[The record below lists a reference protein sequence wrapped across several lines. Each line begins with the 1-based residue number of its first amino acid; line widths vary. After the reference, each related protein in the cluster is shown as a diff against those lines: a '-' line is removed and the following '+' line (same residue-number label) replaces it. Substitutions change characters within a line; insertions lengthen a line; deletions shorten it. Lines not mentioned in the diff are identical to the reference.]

1 MRKILLSLICVA
13 TAAMAYAVEIPVG
26 YSKGQI
32 AGSSDYVVN
41 GKGAVGAATR
51 ISPELTAPYVGNE
64 IRGLAVGIIDSRY
77 CDSIRV
83 FVSNSLDGEYLATG
97 FITRKDADASKR
109 PADGWNNIPLD
120 KAVAITEGQE
130 LFIGFM
136 FYQRYKCEALSFVG
150 SADENRT
157 YVKRG
162 ALGEW
167 EDASNKGNISLEMLI
182 DGESMPQYDLRL
194 DGAKGMLESP
204 GVMSATLT
212 VTNNGQV
219 TPANF
224 DLTFTAEGFSYVATV
239 SEVPAPALA
248 KEVKVVMND
257 VPDGVGFDK
266 PITVTVSR
274 IEGGEDAVPGDN
286 DRILGVKV
294 KRNVVVEEFTGTG
307 CGWCP
312 RGLVGM
318 EKMRNIYGDRFVGVG
333 IHQYNS
339 SDPMYPTRYKNLGF
353 SGAPSCTINRTTM
366 TDPYYGTDN
375 IDICH
380 DFEAAMNEGAMASV
394 EVTGAYGEGKT
405 TVDATATITA
415 QDNLSGL
422 KLTFVLIADSLTGT
436 TAAWKQQ
443 NYYASN
449 YSASQ
454 LPDDMS
460 QFGAGGANG
469 QSSFFWVFNDVAIGT
484 YYESGQYEMGLDN
497 LEQGQSV
504 TVNYTLD
511 MPTKAALVNAL
522 NYDYVAVIAM
532 VLDSQGHVM
541 NAGKYYLGGVDPTG
555 IQTVSEE
562 NSNVREVAR
571 YTIDGRRISS
581 AQPGLNIVKLSNG
594 RSYKVMVK

>member
-1 MRKILLSLICVA
+1 
-13 TAAMAYAVEIPVG
+13 
-26 YSKGQI
+26 
-32 AGSSDYVVN
+32 
-41 GKGAVGAATR
+41 
-51 ISPELTAPYVGNE
+51 
-64 IRGLAVGIIDSRY
+64 
-77 CDSIRV
+77 
-83 FVSNSLDGEYLATG
+83 
-97 FITRKDADASKR
+97 
-109 PADGWNNIPLD
+109 
-120 KAVAITEGQE
+120 
-130 LFIGFM
+130 M

-353 SGAPSCTINRTTM
+353 SGAPSCTVNRTTI